1 MWISHEESPVNA
13 AGASPS
19 TALSDASRR
28 DPAPSKSEPAADF
41 QEWGAL
47 VEEIRQGDQ
56 RAMEQLYKIFA
67 KGIRFQLCR
76 QLGLQELDDK
86 VHDIFLI
93 VVQAIQRGDL
103 REPER
108 LMGFVRTVLRRQVA
122 THISKLVHS
131 RRENVA
137 ADASLLVSDAR
148 QNPEES
154 LLSAQK
160 VQLMREALRGISS
173 RDREILTR
181 FYLLEQPPAQIC
193 AEMGL
198 SETQFRLLK
207 SRAKA
212 RFGEQG
218 RKRLSNT
225 LRFFLR
231 RSAR

>member
-1 MWISHEESPVNA
+1 MWISHEQSSAEATGVAPATVAAEPVKA
-13 AGASPS
+13 DP
-19 TALSDASRR
+19 ALSK
-28 DPAPSKSEPAADF
+28 PAPAAEY
-41 QEWGAL
+41 QEWGTL

-108 LMGFVRTVLRRQVA
+108 LMGFVRTVLRRQIA
-122 THISKLVHS
+122 THITKLVHS
-131 RRENVA
+131 RRDSVA
-137 ADASLLVSDAR
+137 ADASLLVSDSR

-154 LLSAQK
+154 LLNAQK
-160 VQLMREALRGISS
+160 VQLMREALRGISP

-231 RSAR
+231 KPAR